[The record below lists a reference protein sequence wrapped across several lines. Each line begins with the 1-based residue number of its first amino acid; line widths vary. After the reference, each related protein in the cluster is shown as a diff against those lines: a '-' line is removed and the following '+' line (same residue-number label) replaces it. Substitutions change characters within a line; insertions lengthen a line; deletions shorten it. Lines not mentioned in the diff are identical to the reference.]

1 MIQKLFIGSI
11 PKNKHLPS
19 LWFKLYARQP
29 LVLNQD
35 LHDFQDYIGRRRF
48 EREG

>member
-1 MIQKLFIGSI
+1 MGSI
-11 PKNKHLPS
+11 PKNKHVPS

-35 LHDFQDYIGRRRF
+35 LHDFQNYIDVVGLNVRVKL
-48 EREG
+48 

>member
-1 MIQKLFIGSI
+1 VIQKLFTGSN
-11 PKNKHLPS
+11 PKNKHVPS

-35 LHDFQDYIGRRRF
+35 LQDFQNYIGRRRF

>member
-1 MIQKLFIGSI
+1 MGSI
-11 PKNKHLPS
+11 PKNKHVPS